1 MRRSK
6 RPIASF
12 DGGRPW
18 IDPRMLQ
25 NTISAQ
31 PPVSL
36 LNEQASDQVL
46 GVLGNASPFLVRE
59 LVPALLDAGEEQLLA
74 GLAILAPAP
83 AAVGA
88 AVPVKGRIAAE
99 QDVHD
104 HAEAPEIATLVVIIG
119 LADEGLDHFR
129 RHKFGAA
136 HRRQKLRRS
145 HRTRQ
150 RVVELDARSEIEVAH
165 LDRRQLVRIHAQDV
179 LGLEISM
186 GDP

>member
-1 MRRSK
+1 MRRGE

-12 DGGRPW
+12 NGGRPG

-25 NTISAQ
+25 NTIGAEPS
-31 PPVSL
+31 VSL
-36 LNEQASDQVL
+36 LDEQASDQVL
-46 GVLGNASPFLVRE
+46 GILGDASPFLVRE

-74 GLAILAPAP
+74 GLTVLAPGP
-83 AAVGA
+83 AAVCA
-88 AVPVKGRIAAE
+88 AVPVERRIAAE
-99 QDVHD
+99 QNVHD
-104 HAEAPEIATLVVIIG
+104 HAETPEIATLVVIIG

-129 RHKFGAA
+129 RHELGAA
-136 HRRQKLRRS
+136 HRRQKLRRG
-145 HRTRQ
+145 HGTRQ
-150 RVVELDARSEIEVAH
+150 RVVELDARSKIEVAY